1 MAVLVR
7 SRVVLWAIVVLEG
20 ISLLRNWH
28 FIRMGWQ
35 GIASIVA
42 MVVSVLLLLA
52 YGDAIAQ
59 FRAIRNQHNL
69 ERLTK
74 THALVWATLAATT
87 LFSL

>member
-7 SRVVLWAIVVLEG
+7 SRVVLWAILVLEG
-20 ISLLRNWH
+20 ITLIRSWH
-28 FIRMGWQ
+28 LTRMGWQ

-42 MVVSVLLLLA
+42 MVVTVLMLLA

-69 ERLTK
+69 ERLFK
-74 THALVWATLAATT
+74 THALVWATLAVTT